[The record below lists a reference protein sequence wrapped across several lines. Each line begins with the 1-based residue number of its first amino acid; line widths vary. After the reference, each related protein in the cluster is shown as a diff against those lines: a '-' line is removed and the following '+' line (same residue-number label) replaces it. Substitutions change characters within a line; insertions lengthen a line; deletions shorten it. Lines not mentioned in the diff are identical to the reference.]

1 MFPDKLDV
9 YHKRLSHYPFK
20 KVKKYYHL
28 RPFSSISFLLKVVY
42 LNLCQGRKWGTTL
55 VSKPTKERGYPM
67 EQKLM
72 ITSLPQAFKMIKEM
86 NLSEEWDS
94 DYREAGR
101 RALQEI
107 LQGQM
112 RHRIDRHLEEMAR
125 RGEADRRNGSFSR
138 HLLTEL
144 GDIELH
150 VARSRRTSAVGVV
163 RSYARRVD
171 RVDRMILAC
180 FVLGLSTR
188 KVAQALLPVLGEPV
202 SAATVSRVAK
212 SLDQA
217 VDSFHRRPIRRWY
230 RFLVLDGVVL
240 KRRTGAGAV
249 KRVVLVALGITAEGK
264 KEVIDF
270 SIVPGES
277 QSCWEGFLCDLYR
290 RGLTGEGLDLIVTD
304 GGKGLLAA
312 LPLVYPGVQVQ
323 RCWAHKTRNVLSYVR
338 KADWKEVKTDLHKIS
353 YASGLREA
361 QGALDSFCARW
372 KERYPKAVSSLVSH
386 EEELLSFLQIKDCSL
401 WPQIRTTNA
410 IERRFREVR
419 RRTRPMGVFS
429 DRTSMERILYS
440 VFSYE
445 NLKQGIGTPFLS
457 VTQNS

>member
-1 MFPDKLDV
+1 
-9 YHKRLSHYPFK
+9 
-20 KVKKYYHL
+20 
-28 RPFSSISFLLKVVY
+28 
-42 LNLCQGRKWGTTL
+42 
-55 VSKPTKERGYPM
+55 M
-67 EQKLM
+67 EQKFM
-72 ITSLPQAFKMIKEM
+72 ISSLPQAFKMIKEM
-86 NLSEEWDS
+86 NLSTEWDS

-101 RALQEI
+101 RALGEI
-107 LQGQM
+107 LEGQM
-112 RHRIDRHLEEMAR
+112 RGRIDRHLEEMAR

-150 VARSRRTSAVGVV
+150 VARTRRTSALGVV
-163 RSYARRVD
+163 RAYGRRVG

-180 FVLGLSTR
+180 FVLGISTR

-202 SAATVSRVAK
+202 SATTVSRVAK

-217 VDSFHRRPIRRWY
+217 VEAFHRRLIRRQY
-230 RFLVLDGVVL
+230 RFLILDGVVL

-249 KRVVLVALGITAEGK
+249 RRVVLVALGITGEAK

-270 SIVPGES
+270 SVVPGES
-277 QSCWEGFLCDLYR
+277 QSAWEGFLCDLYR
-290 RGLTGEGLDLIVTD
+290 RGLTGEGLELIVTD

-312 LPLVYPGVQVQ
+312 LPLVYPGVGVQ
-323 RCWAHKTRNVLSYVR
+323 RCWAHKARNVLGSVR
-338 KADWKEVKTDLHKIS
+338 KADWELVKADLHRIS
-353 YASGLREA
+353 HASGLWEA
-361 QGALDSFCARW
+361 QRAVGSFCARW
-372 KERYPKAVSSLVSH
+372 KTLYPKAVRSLVTH
-386 EEELLSFLQIKDCSL
+386 EEELLSFFQVKDPCL
-401 WPQIRTTNA
+401 WTQIRTTNA

-445 NLKQGIGTPFLS
+445 NFRQGIGTLFLT